1 MKVIFDR
8 QPLASGISLI
18 HNIVSSTTSMPILS
32 NILLEAKDDE
42 ASVSGTDMESFGRVR
57 LKARVEE
64 AGRVAA
70 PAKLLA
76 DIVRLLP
83 DSEVTLETSGGRMV
97 ITCNRNTYQLST
109 MPADDFPEW
118 PRLQPASTLTLRQL
132 DLRRVLHNT
141 MFAIPN
147 RDPRKVLM
155 GVLFDL
161 SEGKLICVATD
172 GRKLGKTVIE
182 PIEVVGQMQIQ
193 TIIPERIL
201 KEIDHAIGEEGEIQL
216 AIADRQVMF
225 TLSNLCYVANRI
237 EGTYPKYE
245 SVIPQSFKRTIRV
258 QKNSLADA
266 IDRAA
271 ILAERKHHSIVLKF
285 VTGQIE
291 INAQSFDDGSY
302 EGIVETDYTGEPFKI
317 AFNHQYLQEIFKV
330 TPDPVVDMK
339 IKESN
344 APVVFE
350 CESEPDSI
358 FLVMPV
364 RLADVEEE
372 EAESATADL

>member
-18 HNIVSSTTSMPILS
+18 HNVVSSTTSMPILA
-32 NILLEAKDDE
+32 NVLIEAREEE
-42 ASVSGTDMESFGRVR
+42 AFVSGTDMESFGRVR

-70 PAKLLA
+70 PAKLLT

-83 DSEVTLETSGGRMV
+83 DSEVTLETNGARMV

-109 MPADDFPEW
+109 MSADDFPEW
-118 PRLQPASTLTLRQL
+118 PRLTPLTTLTLRQA

-141 MFAIPN
+141 MFAIPS

-155 GVLFDL
+155 GVLFDIAD
-161 SEGKLICVATD
+161 GKLTCVATD

-182 PIEVVGQMQIQ
+182 PVEIIGQPQLHA
-193 TIIPERIL
+193 IIPERIL

-225 TLSNLCYVANRI
+225 TLSNLCYVANKI

-245 SVIPQSFKRTIRV
+245 SVIPASFKRTIKV

-271 ILAERKHHSIVLKF
+271 LLAERKHHSIVLKF

-291 INAQSFDDGSY
+291 INAQSFEDGSY
-302 EGIVETDYTGEPFKI
+302 EGIVETDYSGEPFKI

-350 CESEPDSI
+350 CPSEAEAI

-364 RLADVEEE
+364 RLAD
-372 EAESATADL
+372 AEGESGEPVTAED